1 MTLSRA
7 FSKYLVHFF
16 HTSCSFF
23 YLLCVIVDFLK
34 FSSNTFLTRNPKKLP
49 TGCTF
54 LLFVAQASTMLLQ
67 TTLSATYNPSFRKGT
82 GNITGTKLKRTPSLQ
97 SLECSE
103 SLHKVDA
110 CPSPT
115 KRKKPDISEVV
126 KVKESKDLGSFESS
140 MLTYFDSKSDKEYYR
155 SHFLLQL
162 TRRPQHWKY
171 HSERSLRQRNYVI
184 NWQSKMGHLLGMC
197 SEDIMSGICLLE
209 RLLSARDYCP
219 QEAQKAAVA
228 CIMICSKMNDIQE
241 ISEKNIQFL
250 FTQVDMLQANESI
263 WKFTV
268 DDIVESEAKVMRDL
282 EYELFQP
289 NTTTFMIM
297 FLHELDIM
305 NVEIYDLCC
314 LIAETFVVEYS
325 TMGYAYSTIAATVI
339 KIALKSLKVNCRQ
352 GMFYD
357 VFYTH
362 PCPVDCLLD
371 IKLCCGQSN
380 GYTKELCSVYGHA
393 STIPL
398 DFEVG

>member
-1 MTLSRA
+1 
-7 FSKYLVHFF
+7 
-16 HTSCSFF
+16 
-23 YLLCVIVDFLK
+23 
-34 FSSNTFLTRNPKKLP
+34 
-49 TGCTF
+49 
-54 LLFVAQASTMLLQ
+54 MLLQ
-67 TTLSATYNPSFRKGT
+67 TTLSATYHPSIRKA
-82 GNITGTKLKRTPSLQ
+82 TGTKLKRTPSSQ
-97 SLECSE
+97 SLECVE
-103 SLHKVDA
+103 SLQTVDA
-110 CPSPT
+110 YPT
-115 KRKKPDISEVV
+115 PAKRKKTDISEVGI
-126 KVKESKDLGSFESS
+126 ESKDMGSFEET
-140 MLTYFDSKSDKEYYR
+140 MMTYFDTKPDNEYYR

-171 HSERSLRQRNYVI
+171 HSKRSLRQRHYMI

-197 SEDIMSGICLLE
+197 SEDIMAGICLFE
-209 RLLSARDYCP
+209 RLMSIRDYCPP

-250 FTQVDMLQANESI
+250 FKQVDMLQANESI

-268 DDIVESEAKVMRDL
+268 ADIVESEATVMRDL

-305 NVEIYDLCC
+305 NAEIYDLCC

-325 TMGYAYSTIAATVI
+325 TMAYAYSTIAATVI
-339 KIALKSLKVNCRQ
+339 KIALKSLKVKCQQ

-357 VFYTH
+357 MFYTY

-371 IKLCCGQSN
+371 IKLCCGNSH
-380 GYTKELCSVYGHA
+380 GYTKELCSVYGQA
-393 STIPL
+393 CTIPL
-398 DFEVG
+398 DFEVR